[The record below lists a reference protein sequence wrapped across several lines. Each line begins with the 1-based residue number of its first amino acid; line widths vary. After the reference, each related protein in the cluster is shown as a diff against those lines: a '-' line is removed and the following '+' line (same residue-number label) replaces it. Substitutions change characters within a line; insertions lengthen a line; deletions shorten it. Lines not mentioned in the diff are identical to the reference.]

1 MGYRPTKSVSGSS
14 RFVIVKLD
22 PGGDEPISYLPGTGA
37 GPDRP
42 MQLIGEMTYRGTI
55 AGPWGPT
62 TGSPFGARLCWSV
75 TAATLRGDRIDARL
89 AMPGAD
95 WIRLGSDGIR
105 RQDQRLVF
113 ETVDAAI
120 VTLSYDN
127 ALIHESDAFLQAL
140 ANGGETTVDDQYM
153 RMVAQF
159 DTVDNRYAWLTQ
171 SLFIGAGR
179 VAGDHEIEYLV
190 YRLDLPSLSRRLI
203 MPLGSQ
209 GVQKRNGLRDV
220 ASRVEGRI
228 PDHLIRLV

>member
-1 MGYRPTKSVSGSS
+1 MSS
-14 RFVIVKLD
+14 WSWTQR
-22 PGGDEPISYLPGTGA
+22 GDEPISYLPNTDA
-37 GPDRP
+37 GQDRP
-42 MQLIGEMTYRGTI
+42 VQLIAEMTYRETI

-75 TAATLRGDRIDARL
+75 TAATLRGDRIDACL

-127 ALIHESDAFLQAL
+127 ALIRESDAFLQAL

-159 DTVDNRYAWLTQ
+159 DTGDNRYAWLTQ

-190 YRLDLPSLSRRLI
+190 YRLD
-203 MPLGSQ
+203 
-209 GVQKRNGLRDV
+209 
-220 ASRVEGRI
+220 
-228 PDHLIRLV
+228 

>member
-1 MGYRPTKSVSGSS
+1 
-14 RFVIVKLD
+14 
-22 PGGDEPISYLPGTGA
+22 
-37 GPDRP
+37 
-42 MQLIGEMTYRGTI
+42 
-55 AGPWGPT
+55 
-62 TGSPFGARLCWSV
+62 
-75 TAATLRGDRIDARL
+75 
-89 AMPGAD
+89 MPGAD

-159 DTVDNRYAWLTQ
+159 DTGDNRYAWLTQ

-190 YRLDLPSLSRRLI
+190 YRLD
-203 MPLGSQ
+203 
-209 GVQKRNGLRDV
+209 
-220 ASRVEGRI
+220 
-228 PDHLIRLV
+228 

>member
-1 MGYRPTKSVSGSS
+1 
-14 RFVIVKLD
+14 
-22 PGGDEPISYLPGTGA
+22 
-37 GPDRP
+37 
-42 MQLIGEMTYRGTI
+42 MTYRETI

-127 ALIHESDAFLQAL
+127 ALIRESDAFLQAL

-153 RMVAQF
+153 RMVAQYYSPGLLPDGRVILVCTACRL
-159 DTVDNRYAWLTQ
+159 DTGSGHPMLVLCEKTEQRDGRRGHGRGRRL
-171 SLFIGAGR
+171 AGR
-179 VAGDHEIEYLV
+179 T
-190 YRLDLPSLSRRLI
+190 SR
-203 MPLGSQ
+203 
-209 GVQKRNGLRDV
+209 
-220 ASRVEGRI
+220 
-228 PDHLIRLV
+228 